1 MKKFTLLAVALA
13 VSISSV
19 FASGSTEAQSKPLI
33 AVTILP
39 EQTFV
44 EKVVG
49 DKMDII
55 TLVGKGASPENYE
68 LTPKE
73 RAQFESSKLYFTIG
87 VPTEEITILPYVS
100 ENTEIVSLQD
110 RVDEKYSTIMMGPTR
125 NPHIWLSPKRA
136 ITMVT
141 EIAEEVSKIDEK
153 NKDYY
158 MANAESYIKE
168 LEQLDEYL
176 SSYFSDLERR
186 EFIVYHPAFDYFAE
200 DYNLKVD
207 IIEIEGKET
216 TAQEMAA
223 LIENA
228 KEAGI
233 KNVFY
238 QAEIA
243 DTQSATIA
251 KELGGRAIQLD
262 PLSPDYIE
270 NLKETAR
277 LIKENI

>member
-125 NPHIWLSPKRA
+125 NPHIWLSPKRS

-186 EFIVYHPAFDYFAE
+186 EFIVYHTAFDYFAE

-216 TAQEMAA
+216 TAKELAA

-243 DTQSATIA
+243 DSQSATIA

-270 NLKETAR
+270 NLKETAK

>member
-1 MKKFTLLAVALA
+1 MKKIILLAVALA

-19 FASGSTEAQSKPLI
+19 FASGSSEAQSKPLI
-33 AVTILP
+33 AVSILP

-87 VPTEEITILPYVS
+87 VPTEELTILPYV
-100 ENTEIVSLQD
+100 NKDTEIISLQD
-110 RVDEKYSTIMMGPTR
+110 KVDEVYAPIMMGPTR

-136 ITMVT
+136 ILMVT
-141 EIAEEVSKIDEK
+141 EIADEVSKLDEK

-158 MANAESYIKE
+158 MANAKSYIQE

-176 SSYFSDLERR
+176 ASYFSDLDRR

-216 TAQEMAA
+216 TAKELAA

-243 DTQSATIA
+243 DSQSATIA

-270 NLKETAR
+270 NLKETAK

>member
-1 MKKFTLLAVALA
+1 MKKFILLAAALA

>member
-1 MKKFTLLAVALA
+1 MKKFILLAAALA

-262 PLSPDYIE
+262 PLSPNYIE

>member
-1 MKKFTLLAVALA
+1 MAIAA
-13 VSISSV
+13 SIASV
-19 FASGSTEAQSKPLI
+19 FASGSSEAQSKPLI
-33 AVTILP
+33 AVSILP

-87 VPTEEITILPYVS
+87 VPTEDLTILPYV
-100 ENTEIVSLQD
+100 NKDTQIISLQD
-110 RVDEKYSTIMMGPTR
+110 RVDEVYAPIMMGPTR

-136 ITMVT
+136 ILMVT
-141 EIAEEVSKIDEK
+141 EIADEVSKLDEK

-158 MANAESYIKE
+158 MANAKSYIKE

-176 SSYFSDLERR
+176 ASYFSDLDRR

-216 TAQEMAA
+216 TAKELAA

-228 KEAGI
+228 KKVGI

-243 DTQSATIA
+243 DSQSATIA

-270 NLKETAR
+270 NLKETAK

>member
-1 MKKFTLLAVALA
+1 MKKIILLTMAIAA
-13 VSISSV
+13 SIASV
-19 FASGSTEAQSKPLI
+19 FASGSSEAQSKPLI
-33 AVTILP
+33 AVSILP

-87 VPTEEITILPYVS
+87 VPTEDLTILPYV
-100 ENTEIVSLQD
+100 NKDTQIISLQD
-110 RVDEKYSTIMMGPTR
+110 RVDEVYAPIMMGPTR

-136 ITMVT
+136 ILMVT
-141 EIAEEVSKIDEK
+141 EIADEVSKLDEK

-158 MANAESYIKE
+158 MANAKSYIKE

-176 SSYFSDLERR
+176 ASYFSDLDRR

-216 TAQEMAA
+216 TAKELAA

-228 KEAGI
+228 KKVGI

-243 DTQSATIA
+243 DSQSATIA

-270 NLKETAR
+270 NLKETAK

>member
-125 NPHIWLSPKRA
+125 NPHIWLSPKRS

-216 TAQEMAA
+216 TAKELAA
-223 LIENA
+223 LIKNA

-243 DTQSATIA
+243 DSQSATIA

-270 NLKETAR
+270 NLKETAK

>member
-1 MKKFTLLAVALA
+1 MKKIILLAMALA

-19 FASGSTEAQSKPLI
+19 FASGSSEAQSKPLI
-33 AVTILP
+33 AVSILP

-87 VPTEEITILPYVS
+87 VPTEELTILPYV
-100 ENTEIVSLQD
+100 NKDTEIISLQD
-110 RVDEKYSTIMMGPTR
+110 KVDEVYAPIMMGPTR

-136 ITMVT
+136 ILMVT
-141 EIAEEVSKIDEK
+141 EIADEVSKLDEK

-158 MANAESYIKE
+158 MANAQSYIQE

-176 SSYFSDLERR
+176 ASYFSDLDRR

-216 TAQEMAA
+216 TAKELAA

-243 DTQSATIA
+243 DSQSATIA

-270 NLKETAR
+270 NLKETAK

>member
-1 MKKFTLLAVALA
+1 MKKIILLAVALA

-19 FASGSTEAQSKPLI
+19 FASGSSETQSKPLI
-33 AVTILP
+33 AVSILP

-87 VPTEEITILPYVS
+87 VPTEELTILPYV
-100 ENTEIVSLQD
+100 NKDTEIISLQD
-110 RVDEKYSTIMMGPTR
+110 KVDEVYAPIMMGPTR

-136 ITMVT
+136 ILMVT
-141 EIAEEVSKIDEK
+141 EIADEVSKLDEK

-158 MANAESYIKE
+158 MANAKSYIQE

-176 SSYFSDLERR
+176 ASYFSDLDRR

-216 TAQEMAA
+216 TAKELAA

-243 DTQSATIA
+243 DSQSATIA

-270 NLKETAR
+270 NLKETAK